1 MHVKTR
7 HSYKFYFARL
17 ETVHSYLI
25 ASYRVDESRD
35 SWQNRAWII
44 HDGAEAYLSSL
55 CFIYWIRYSIGKRE
69 KATIVHAHLVS
80 NIPAYYWSCYLHA
93 EGLWTALPATALHK
107 ISLHLDEVD
116 SSHLSTD
123 LPEAVRKLISQL
135 STLRSSIKINVIL
148 SSESSRFSKLN

>member
-17 ETVHSYLI
+17 ETVHISHY
-25 ASYRVDESRD
+25 
-35 SWQNRAWII
+35 Q
-44 HDGAEAYLSSL
+44 LSSGRIAIHESCL
-55 CFIYWIRYSIGKRE
+55 NYPWWCRGIPIRLVLHILDQILNIGKRE
-69 KATIVHAHLVS
+69 KATIVRPRAPSIQHPCLLLIV
-80 NIPAYYWSCYLHA
+80 IPACRRIMNCIARYCVA
-93 EGLWTALPATALHK
+93 Q